1 MDADQRQVDRL
12 TSQRDRLKEQIN
24 RNLDLL
30 IGSVGKSAAM
40 RHHNLT
46 TKIDGKT
53 STVYVRKGLVAAVR
67 KMTARHAKV
76 KQLTGEL
83 SKLNWELLKQENR

>member
-1 MDADQRQVDRL
+1 MPWIIIEV
-12 TSQRDRLKEQIN
+12 SIS

-46 TKIDGKT
+46 TKMEGKT
-53 STVYVRKGLVAAVR
+53 KTVYVRKGLVGAVR

-76 KQLTGEL
+76 KQLIAQL
-83 SKLNWELLKQENR
+83 SKVNWELLKQESR

>member
-1 MDADQRQVDRL
+1 VDANQKQQERL
-12 TSQRDRLKEQIN
+12 IKQRDRIKEQIN
-24 RNLDLL
+24 SNLDML

-53 STVYVRKGLVAAVR
+53 ATLYVRKGQVAVVR
-67 KMTARHAKV
+67 KMTGRHAKL
-76 KQLTGEL
+76 KQLIGEL
-83 SKLNWELLKQENR
+83 SRINWELLKLESR

>member
-1 MDADQRQVDRL
+1 VNADQRQVDRL
-12 TSQRDRLKEQIN
+12 IKQRDRLKEQIN

-53 STVYVRKGLVAAVR
+53 ATVYVRKGLVAAAR

-76 KQLTGEL
+76 KQLLGEL
-83 SKLNWELLKQENR
+83 SKVNWELLKQENR

>member
-1 MDADQRQVDRL
+1 MDASQKQQERLIKQRERI
-12 TSQRDRLKEQIN
+12 KEQIN
-24 RNLDLL
+24 SNLDLL

-53 STVYVRKGLVAAVR
+53 ATLYVRKGHVAAVR
-67 KMTARHAKV
+67 KMTARHAKL
-76 KQLTGEL
+76 KQLIGEL
-83 SKLNWELLKQENR
+83 SKVNWELLKLQSR

>member
-1 MDADQRQVDRL
+1 MNADWKQVERL
-12 TSQRDRLKEQIN
+12 VKRRERLKEQIN

-46 TKIDGKT
+46 TKRDGKT
-53 STVYVRKGLVAAVR
+53 VTLYVRNGLVGTVR
-67 KMTARHAKV
+67 KMTGRHAKV
-76 KQLTGEL
+76 KELIAQL
-83 SKLNWELLKQENR
+83 SKVNWDMLKQESR

>member
-1 MDADQRQVDRL
+1 MNADQRQVERL
-12 TSQRDRLKEQIN
+12 IKRRERLKEQIS

-46 TKIDGKT
+46 TKMEGKT
-53 STVYVRKGLVAAVR
+53 KTVYVRKGLVGAVR

-76 KQLTGEL
+76 KQLIAQL
-83 SKLNWELLKQENR
+83 SKVNWELLKQESR

>member
-1 MDADQRQVDRL
+1 VNADHRQIERL
-12 TSQRDRLKEQIN
+12 IKRRDRLKEQIN

-46 TKIDGKT
+46 TKMDGKT
-53 STVYVRKGLVAAVR
+53 ATVYVRKGLVEAVR
-67 KMTARHAKV
+67 KMTLRHAKV
-76 KQLTGEL
+76 KQLIAQL
-83 SKLNWELLKQENR
+83 SKVNWELLKQESR

>member
-1 MDADQRQVDRL
+1 MNADQRQIERL
-12 TSQRDRLKEQIN
+12 IKRRERLKEQIN

-46 TKIDGKT
+46 TKINGKT
-53 STVYVRKGLVAAVR
+53 KTVYVRKGLVEAVR

-76 KQLTGEL
+76 KQLIAQL
-83 SKLNWELLKQENR
+83 SKVNWELLNIESR

>member
-1 MDADQRQVDRL
+1 MNADQRQIERL
-12 TSQRDRLKEQIN
+12 VKRRGRLKEEIN

-46 TKIDGKT
+46 TKTDSKT
-53 STVYVRKGLVAAVR
+53 TTVYVRNGLVETVR
-67 KMTARHAKV
+67 KMTARHARV
-76 KQLTGEL
+76 KQFIAQL
-83 SKLNWELLKQENR
+83 SKVNWELLKHESR